1 MKKALGLILLLTM
14 MLLTEVSAQSFT
26 LTVAGSHLKADTLR
40 LQCIQRVKLTEEHQR
55 FEGEILYKDVA
66 SAACSPKTVF
76 ALKNGLEAGYYR
88 VTADTTTLFELLVSE
103 KKKQKITVTVESN
116 GKSLFDGSEE
126 NSLYQKY
133 LESQRQLSC
142 SMDSLNRIFQNAQG
156 TMPQYMLQDL
166 AMRLSSQADE
176 LMKRHKDFC
185 QQLTDKLPGSL
196 LASLIQFDQPLS
208 PLPSNISSNEQYL
221 AYSALHAFDNFPYKD
236 GRMHTTPAAMNRLLA
251 VCSNLF
257 YMNPQHSPA
266 IADTLLTRWQ
276 ANAANYHA
284 FFNVMENAFGTI
296 GVSFWTEEIYL
307 VMLRNALAYPQLEE
321 RRQNYYQ
328 QLYELQSKN
337 LPGSQLPDIPILWSD
352 NSRSSLHAVES
363 EYTLLYLQNPDCH
376 TCTAVRG
383 YLATNPELDQ
393 AVKSGRLTVVT
404 LYFEK
409 DEQLWRRYLSTKAD
423 PRWRHGWDYQSKI
436 ESEQLFDL
444 RAIPVIFLL
453 DKDKKVIVKNLPH
466 YDLSNA
472 LKAYG
477 IIP

>member
-1 MKKALGLILLLTM
+1 MKKALGMLLLLT
-14 MLLTEVSAQSFT
+14 MLLTEVAAQSFT
-26 LTVAGSHLKADTLR
+26 LTVVSNALDADTLR
-40 LQCIQRVKLTEEHQR
+40 LQCIKRVKITDEHQR

-66 SAACSPKTVF
+66 TAACAPKAVF
-76 ALKNGLEAGYYR
+76 TLKKGLEAGYYR
-88 VTADTTTLFELLVSE
+88 VTADTALLFELLVSE
-103 KKKQKITVTVESN
+103 KKKQKITVTVGSN
-116 GKSLFDGSEE
+116 GVALFDGSEE
-126 NSLYQKY
+126 NRQYQKY
-133 LESQRQLSC
+133 LAAQRQLSR
-142 SMDSLNRIFQNAQG
+142 SMDSLNRIFQDAQG

-166 AMRLSSQADE
+166 AMRLSAQAEE
-176 LMKRHKDFC
+176 LMRNHETLC
-185 QQLTDKLPGSL
+185 QQMTDKLPGSL
-196 LASLIQFDQPLS
+196 LASLIQFDQPLP
-208 PLPSNISSNEQYL
+208 PLPSTISSNEQYL
-221 AYSALHAFDNFPYKD
+221 AYSALHAFDNFPYTD
-236 GRMHTTPAAMNRLLA
+236 GRMSTTPAAMNRLLA

-276 ANAANYHA
+276 ANADNYHA
-284 FFNVMENAFGTI
+284 FFTVMETAFGTI

-307 VMLRNALAYPQLEE
+307 TMLKNALAYPQLEE

-352 NSRSSLHAVES
+352 DSRSSLHAVEA

-383 YLATNPELDQ
+383 YMAANPELDQ

-423 PRWRHGWDYQSKI
+423 PRWRHGWDYQGAIDSG
-436 ESEQLFDL
+436 SLFDL

-466 YDLSNA
+466 YDISNA

>member
-1 MKKALGLILLLTM
+1 MKKTLGLLLLLT
-14 MLLTEVSAQSFT
+14 MLLTEVAAQSFT
-26 LTVAGSHLKADTLR
+26 LTVASDALDADTLR
-40 LQCIQRVKLTEEHQR
+40 LQCIKRVKITDEHQR
-55 FEGEILYKDVA
+55 FEGKILYKDVVTA
-66 SAACSPKTVF
+66 VCAPKTVF
-76 ALKNGLEAGYYR
+76 TLKKGLEAGYYR
-88 VTADTTTLFELLVSE
+88 VTADTTLLFELLVSE
-103 KKKQKITVTVESN
+103 KKKQKITVTVGSN
-116 GKSLFDGSEE
+116 GVALFDGSEE
-126 NSLYQKY
+126 NRQYQKY
-133 LESQRQLSC
+133 LAAQRQLSR
-142 SMDSLNRIFQNAQG
+142 SMDSLNRIFQDAQG
-156 TMPQYMLQDL
+156 AMPQYMLQDL
-166 AMRLSSQADE
+166 AMRLSAQADE
-176 LMKRHKDFC
+176 LMRNHETLCK
-185 QQLTDKLPGSL
+185 QMTDKLPGSL
-196 LASLIQFDQPLS
+196 LASLIQFDQPLP
-208 PLPSNISSNEQYL
+208 PLPSTISSNEQYL
-221 AYSALHAFDNFPYKD
+221 AYSALHAFDNFPYTD
-236 GRMHTTPAAMNRLLA
+236 GRMSTTPAAMNRLLA

-284 FFNVMENAFGTI
+284 FFTVMETAFGTI

-321 RRQNYYQ
+321 RRKNYYQ

-352 NSRSSLHAVES
+352 DSRSSLYAVEA

-383 YLATNPELDQ
+383 YLAANPELDQ
-393 AVKSGRLTVVT
+393 AVKSGRLAVVT

-423 PRWRHGWDYQSKI
+423 PRWRHGWDYQGKI

-466 YDLSNA
+466 YDISNA

-477 IIP
+477 IVE